1 MIFRGVYHC
10 LVLLNTLI
18 DDTKMKKPKL
28 SFWQIWN
35 LSFGFLGVQIGY
47 SLQNSNTS
55 SIFESLGA
63 DVSHLSY
70 FWLAAPLAGMVIQ
83 PIVGMFSDGTWT
95 RFGRRIPYILG
106 GAVISTI
113 ALLLMP
119 NCPMLLAFAPLA
131 MGAFILLFMDLSFNV
146 TMQPFRALVAD
157 MLDDSQKTQG
167 YVVQT
172 FLINLGA
179 VIGAFLPLV
188 MTWLGVSDEAVP
200 GQVSKHIAYSYYA
213 GGIILLLTVLVTAFK
228 TKEYP
233 PKEFAEYNG
242 LPCDEAG
249 DGNVT
254 AENAGGNTTSAVP
267 SESAAAEKKPGF
279 LTLMRNIPKVMLQ
292 LCVTQFFSWAAL
304 FLMWTYLKPAITGV
318 VTDPVSDEV
327 LSAGATQTWV
337 GVLNGIYPIP
347 ACIASIFLSR
357 IAARYG
363 NKAIYA
369 ACLLCGALGF
379 GGLLLVH
386 NQYLMML
393 PMVGIGIAWAGILAM
408 PYSILSRDVQATSM
422 GAYMGIFNFTITI
435 PQIVIGL
442 TGGMI
447 VKWCFSSEAIWML
460 GLAGVFMLLAA
471 ISVAFVGRGR
481 QQSCDNKINEK
492 C

>member
-1 MIFRGVYHC
+1 
-10 LVLLNTLI
+10 
-18 DDTKMKKPKL
+18 MKKPKL

-55 SIFESLGA
+55 TIFESLGA

-83 PIVGMFSDGTWT
+83 PIIGMFSDGTWT

-106 GAVISTI
+106 GAVISSI
-113 ALLLMP
+113 ALMLMP
-119 NCPMLLAFAPLA
+119 NCPHLLAFAPLA

-179 VIGAFLPLV
+179 VVGAFLPLV
-188 MTWLGVSDEAVP
+188 MTWLGVSDEVVP

-213 GGIILLLTVLVTAFK
+213 GGAILLLTVLVTAFR
-228 TKEYP
+228 TREYP
-233 PKEFAEYNG
+233 PEEFAQYNG
-242 LPCDEAG
+242 LPSAQKAG
-249 DGNVT
+249 EK
-254 AENAGGNTTSAVP
+254 AEG
-267 SESAAAEKKPGF
+267 AAAGTSCQAGKTQEHKPGF
-279 LTLMRNIPKVMLQ
+279 LDLMRNIPQVMLQ
-292 LCVTQFFSWAAL
+292 LGVTQFFSWAAL
-304 FLMWTYLKPAITGV
+304 FLMWTYLKPAITGT
-318 VTDPVSDEV
+318 VTDPATGEV

-347 ACIASIFLSR
+347 ACIVSIFMSR
-357 IAARYG
+357 IAARLG
-363 NKAIYA
+363 NKTVYA
-369 ACLLCGALGF
+369 ACLAAGALGF
-379 GGLLLVH
+379 AGLLLIH
-386 NQYLMML
+386 DKYLMMI
-393 PMVGIGIAWAGILAM
+393 PMVFIGIAWAGILAM
-408 PYSILSRDVQATSM
+408 PYSILSRYVDAGNM

-442 TGGMI
+442 TGGLI
-447 VKWCFSSEAIWML
+447 VKYVFGSDALCML

-471 ISVAFVGRGR
+471 VSVAFVGTKGR
-481 QQSCDNKINEK
+481 KLSTDHINY
-492 C
+492 

>member
-1 MIFRGVYHC
+1 
-10 LVLLNTLI
+10 
-18 DDTKMKKPKL
+18 MKKPEL

-70 FWLAAPLAGMVIQ
+70 FWLAAPIAGMIIQ
-83 PIVGMFSDGTWT
+83 PIVGMFSDRTWT
-95 RFGRRIPYILG
+95 RLGRRIPYILG
-106 GAVISTI
+106 GALVSAL

-119 NCPMLLAFAPLA
+119 NCPALLAFAPLA

-146 TMQPFRALVAD
+146 TMQPFRTLVAD

-172 FLINLGA
+172 FLINMGA
-179 VIGAFLPLV
+179 VIGAFLPLI
-188 MTWLGVSDEAVP
+188 MTWAGVSDEAGP
-200 GQVSKHIAYSYYA
+200 GTVSKHIAYSYYA
-213 GGIILLLTVLVTAFK
+213 GGVILLLTVLVTAFK
-228 TKEYP
+228 TREYP
-233 PKEFAEYNG
+233 PEKFAEYNN
-242 LPCDEAG
+242 LP
-249 DGNVT
+249 T
-254 AENAGGNTTSAVP
+254 ENPSAAVKDNDASGNTVKDN
-267 SESAAAEKKPGF
+267 AAAAARPGF

-292 LCVTQFFSWAAL
+292 LGVTQFFSWAAL
-304 FLMWTYLKPAITGV
+304 FLMWTYLKPAITGNV
-318 VTDPVSDEV
+318 FDPATGLV
-327 LSAGATQTWV
+327 LSEGATQTWT

-347 ACIASIFLSR
+347 ACIISIFLSR
-357 IAARYG
+357 IAARLG
-363 NKAIYA
+363 NKTVYA
-369 ACLLCGALGF
+369 ACLFCGALGF
-379 GGLLLVH
+379 AGLLFIH

-408 PYSILSRDVQATSM
+408 PYSILSRDVQATDM
-422 GAYMGIFNFTITI
+422 GAYMGIFNFTITL

-447 VKWCFSSEAIWML
+447 VKWIFGSEAIWML

-471 ISVAFVGRGR
+471 VSVAFVHDR
-481 QQSCDNKINEK
+481 K
-492 C
+492 

>member
-1 MIFRGVYHC
+1 MHNHNSIE
-10 LVLLNTLI
+10 
-18 DDTKMKKPKL
+18 MKKPGL

-83 PIVGMFSDGTWT
+83 PIIGMFSDRTWT

-106 GAVISTI
+106 GAVIS
-113 ALLLMP
+113 ALALMLMP
-119 NCPMLLAFAPLA
+119 NCPVLLAVAPLA

-172 FLINLGA
+172 FLINMGA
-179 VIGAFLPLV
+179 VIGAFLPLI
-188 MTWLGVSDEAVP
+188 MTWAGVSDEAVP
-200 GQVSKHIAYSYYA
+200 GTVSRHIACSYYA
-213 GGIILLLTVLVTAFK
+213 GGAILLLTVLVTAFK

-233 PKEFAEYNG
+233 PEKFAEYNSDAG
-242 LPCDEAG
+242 IPANDDAGKCHRLKGNEAFQ
-249 DGNVT
+249 
-254 AENAGGNTTSAVP
+254 ANAGVNAG
-267 SESAAAEKKPGF
+267 KRPGF

-292 LCVTQFFSWAAL
+292 LGVTQFFSWAAL
-304 FLMWTYLKPAITGV
+304 FMMWTYLKPAITGNV
-318 VTDPVSDEV
+318 FDPSTGAV
-327 LSAGATQTWV
+327 LAEGATQTWV

-347 ACIASIFLSR
+347 ACIVSVFLAR

-363 NKAIYA
+363 NKAVYA
-369 ACLLCGALGF
+369 ACLLCGAGGF
-379 GGLLLVH
+379 VSLLFIH
-386 NQYLMML
+386 NQYLMLL
-393 PMVGIGIAWAGILAM
+393 PMIGIGIAWAGILAM
-408 PYSILSRDVQATSM
+408 PYSILSRSVNASDM

-442 TGGMI
+442 TGGLI
-447 VKWCFSSEAIWML
+447 VKWVFGSQAIYML

-471 ISVAFVGRGR
+471 ISVAFVGRRSGT
-481 QQSCDNKINEK
+481 QQGAN
-492 C
+492 

>member
-1 MIFRGVYHC
+1 
-10 LVLLNTLI
+10 
-18 DDTKMKKPKL
+18 MKKPRL

-63 DVSHLSY
+63 EVSHLSY

-106 GAVISTI
+106 GAIISTI

-119 NCPMLLAFAPLA
+119 NCPVLLAFAPLA

-179 VIGAFLPLV
+179 VVGAFLPLV
-188 MTWLGVSDEAVP
+188 MTWFGVSDEAVP

-213 GGIILLLTVLVTAFK
+213 GGIVLLLTVLVTAFR
-228 TKEYP
+228 TREYP
-233 PKEFAEYNG
+233 PEEFAEYNG
-242 LPCDEAG
+242 LTN
-249 DGNVT
+249 DGQ
-254 AENAGGNTTSAVP
+254 TSATDGGG
-267 SESAAAEKKPGF
+267 KKTGF
-279 LTLMRNIPKVMLQ
+279 LTLMRNMPKVMLQ
-292 LCVTQFFSWAAL
+292 LGVTQFFSWAAL

-318 VTDPVSDEV
+318 VTDSAGAV
-327 LSAGATQTWV
+327 LSDGATQTWV
-337 GVLNGIYPIP
+337 GVLNGIYPVP
-347 ACIASIFLSR
+347 ACLVSIFLSR

-363 NKAIYA
+363 NKTVYA

-379 GGLLLVH
+379 SGLLVIH

-408 PYSILSRDVQATSM
+408 PYSILSRDVQAANM

-442 TGGMI
+442 TGGLI
-447 VKWCFSSEAIWML
+447 VKHLFGSDALMML

-471 ISVAFVGRGR
+471 ISVAFVGRGG
-481 QQSCDNKINEK
+481 KV
-492 C
+492 

>member
-1 MIFRGVYHC
+1 
-10 LVLLNTLI
+10 
-18 DDTKMKKPKL
+18 MKKPRL

-63 DVSHLSY
+63 EVSHLSY

-106 GAVISTI
+106 GAIISTI

-119 NCPMLLAFAPLA
+119 NCPVLLAFAPLA

-179 VIGAFLPLV
+179 VVGAFLPLV
-188 MTWLGVSDEAVP
+188 MTWFGVSDEAVP

-213 GGIILLLTVLVTAFK
+213 GGIVLLLTVLVTAFR
-228 TKEYP
+228 TREYP
-233 PKEFAEYNG
+233 PEEFAEYNG
-242 LPCDEAG
+242 LTN
-249 DGNVT
+249 DGQ
-254 AENAGGNTTSAVP
+254 TSATAG
-267 SESAAAEKKPGF
+267 SGKKTGF
-279 LTLMRNIPKVMLQ
+279 LTLMRNMPKVMLQ
-292 LCVTQFFSWAAL
+292 LGVTQFFSWAAL

-318 VTDPVSDEV
+318 VTDSAGAV
-327 LSAGATQTWV
+327 LSDGATQTWV
-337 GVLNGIYPIP
+337 GVLNGIYPVP
-347 ACIASIFLSR
+347 ACLVSIFLSR

-363 NKAIYA
+363 NKTVYA

-379 GGLLLVH
+379 SGLLVIH

-408 PYSILSRDVQATSM
+408 PYSILSRDVQAANM

-442 TGGMI
+442 AGGLI
-447 VKWCFSSEAIWML
+447 VKHLFGSDALMML

-471 ISVAFVGRGR
+471 ISVAFVGRG
-481 QQSCDNKINEK
+481 SKV
-492 C
+492 

>member
-1 MIFRGVYHC
+1 
-10 LVLLNTLI
+10 
-18 DDTKMKKPKL
+18 MKKPRL

-63 DVSHLSY
+63 EVSHLSY

-106 GAVISTI
+106 GAIISTI

-119 NCPMLLAFAPLA
+119 NCPVLLAFAPLV

-146 TMQPFRALVAD
+146 TMQPFRTLVAD

-179 VIGAFLPLV
+179 VVGAFLPLV
-188 MTWLGVSDEAVP
+188 MTWFGVSDEAVP

-213 GGIILLLTVLVTAFK
+213 GGIVLLLTVLVTAFR
-228 TKEYP
+228 TREYP
-233 PKEFAEYNG
+233 PEEFAEYNG
-242 LPCDEAG
+242 LTN
-249 DGNVT
+249 DGQT
-254 AENAGGNTTSAVP
+254 AATDGGA
-267 SESAAAEKKPGF
+267 KKTGF
-279 LTLMRNIPKVMLQ
+279 LALMRNMPKVMLQ
-292 LCVTQFFSWAAL
+292 LGVTQFFSWAAL

-318 VTDPVSDEV
+318 VTDSAGAV
-327 LSAGATQTWV
+327 LSDGATQTWV
-337 GVLNGIYPIP
+337 GVLNGIYPVP
-347 ACIASIFLSR
+347 ACLVSIFLSR

-363 NKAIYA
+363 NKTVYA

-379 GGLLLVH
+379 SGLLVIH

-408 PYSILSRDVQATSM
+408 PYSILSRDVQAANM

-442 TGGMI
+442 TGGLI
-447 VKWCFSSEAIWML
+447 VKHLFGSDALMML

-471 ISVAFVGRGR
+471 ISVAFVGRG
-481 QQSCDNKINEK
+481 SSKV
-492 C
+492 

>member
-1 MIFRGVYHC
+1 
-10 LVLLNTLI
+10 
-18 DDTKMKKPKL
+18 MKKPRL

-63 DVSHLSY
+63 EVSHLSY

-106 GAVISTI
+106 GAIISTI

-119 NCPMLLAFAPLA
+119 NCPVLLAFAPLA

-179 VIGAFLPLV
+179 VVGAFLPLV
-188 MTWLGVSDEAVP
+188 MTWFGVSDEAVP

-213 GGIILLLTVLVTAFK
+213 GGIVLLLTVLVTAFR
-228 TKEYP
+228 TREYP
-233 PKEFAEYNG
+233 PEEFAEYNG
-242 LPCDEAG
+242 LTNEGQGA
-249 DGNVT
+249 VT
-254 AENAGGNTTSAVP
+254 GGSG
-267 SESAAAEKKPGF
+267 KKTGF
-279 LTLMRNIPKVMLQ
+279 LALMRNMPKVMLQ
-292 LCVTQFFSWAAL
+292 LGVTQFFSWAAL

-318 VTDPVSDEV
+318 VTDSAGAV
-327 LSAGATQTWV
+327 LSDGATQTWV
-337 GVLNGIYPIP
+337 GVLNGIYPVP
-347 ACIASIFLSR
+347 ACLVSIFLSR

-363 NKAIYA
+363 NKTVYA

-379 GGLLLVH
+379 SGLLVIH

-408 PYSILSRDVQATSM
+408 PYSILSRDVQAANM

-442 TGGMI
+442 TGGLI
-447 VKWCFSSEAIWML
+447 VKHLFGSDALMML

-471 ISVAFVGRGR
+471 ISVAFVGRG
-481 QQSCDNKINEK
+481 SSKV
-492 C
+492 

>member
-1 MIFRGVYHC
+1 
-10 LVLLNTLI
+10 
-18 DDTKMKKPKL
+18 MKKPRL

-63 DVSHLSY
+63 EVSHLSY

-106 GAVISTI
+106 GSIISTI

-119 NCPMLLAFAPLA
+119 NCPVLLAFAPLA

-179 VIGAFLPLV
+179 VVGAFLPLV
-188 MTWLGVSDEAVP
+188 MTWFGVSDEAVP

-213 GGIILLLTVLVTAFK
+213 GGIVLLLTVLVTAFR
-228 TKEYP
+228 TREYP
-233 PKEFAEYNG
+233 PEEFAEYNG
-242 LPCDEAG
+242 LTN
-249 DGNVT
+249 DGQ
-254 AENAGGNTTSAVP
+254 TSATDGGG
-267 SESAAAEKKPGF
+267 KKTGF
-279 LTLMRNIPKVMLQ
+279 MALMRNMPKVMLQ
-292 LCVTQFFSWAAL
+292 LGVTQFFSWAAL

-318 VTDPVSDEV
+318 VTDSAGAV
-327 LSAGATQTWV
+327 LSDGATQTWV
-337 GVLNGIYPIP
+337 GVLNGIYPVP
-347 ACIASIFLSR
+347 ACLVSIFLSR

-363 NKAIYA
+363 NKTVYA

-379 GGLLLVH
+379 SGLLVIH

-408 PYSILSRDVQATSM
+408 PYSILSRDVQAANM

-442 TGGMI
+442 TGGLI
-447 VKWCFSSEAIWML
+447 VKHLFGSDALMML

-471 ISVAFVGRGR
+471 ISVAFVGRG
-481 QQSCDNKINEK
+481 SKV
-492 C
+492 

>member
-1 MIFRGVYHC
+1 
-10 LVLLNTLI
+10 
-18 DDTKMKKPKL
+18 MKKPKL

-83 PIVGMFSDGTWT
+83 PIIGMFSDGTWT

-119 NCPMLLAFAPLA
+119 NCPVLLAIAPLA

-157 MLDDSQKTQG
+157 MLDDSQKTEG

-188 MTWLGVSDEAVP
+188 MTWLGVSDETVP

-213 GGIILLLTVLVTAFK
+213 GGVILLLTVLVTVFK

-242 LPCDEAG
+242 LPYDGAG
-249 DGNVT
+249 SGCRT
-254 AENAGGNTTSAVP
+254 AENENAAAAGKSAVM
-267 SESAAAEKKPGF
+267 EKKPGF
-279 LTLMRNIPKVMLQ
+279 LSLMRNIPKVMLQ
-292 LCVTQFFSWAAL
+292 LGVTQFFSWAAL
-304 FLMWTYLKPAITGV
+304 FLMWTYLKPAITGI
-318 VTDPVSDEV
+318 VTDSSTGEV
-327 LSAGATQTWV
+327 LSDGATQTWV

-347 ACIASIFLSR
+347 ACIVSIFLSR

-363 NKAIYA
+363 NKAVYA

-408 PYSILSRDVQATSM
+408 PYSILSRDVQAASM

-442 TGGMI
+442 TGGLI
-447 VKWCFSSEAIWML
+447 VKWIFGSQAVWML
-460 GLAGVFMLLAA
+460 ALAGVFMLLAA
-471 ISVAFVGRGR
+471 VSTAFVGRG
-481 QQSCDNKINEK
+481 EK

>member
-1 MIFRGVYHC
+1 
-10 LVLLNTLI
+10 
-18 DDTKMKKPKL
+18 MKKPRL

-63 DVSHLSY
+63 EVSHLSY

-106 GAVISTI
+106 GAIISTI

-119 NCPMLLAFAPLA
+119 NCPVLLAFAPLA

-179 VIGAFLPLV
+179 VVGAFLPLV
-188 MTWLGVSDEAVP
+188 MTWFGVSDEAVP

-213 GGIILLLTVLVTAFK
+213 GGIVLLLTVLVTAFR
-228 TKEYP
+228 TREYP
-233 PKEFAEYNG
+233 PEEFAEYNG
-242 LPCDEAG
+242 LTN
-249 DGNVT
+249 DGQ
-254 AENAGGNTTSAVP
+254 TSATGG
-267 SESAAAEKKPGF
+267 SGKKTGF
-279 LTLMRNIPKVMLQ
+279 LALMRNMPKVMLQ
-292 LCVTQFFSWAAL
+292 LGVTQFFSWAAL
-304 FLMWTYLKPAITGV
+304 FLMWTYLKPAITGI
-318 VTDPVSDEV
+318 VTDSAGAV
-327 LSAGATQTWV
+327 LSDGATQTWV
-337 GVLNGIYPIP
+337 GVLNGIYPVP
-347 ACIASIFLSR
+347 ACLVSIFLSR

-363 NKAIYA
+363 NKTVYA

-379 GGLLLVH
+379 SGLLVIH

-408 PYSILSRDVQATSM
+408 PYSILSRDVQAANM

-442 TGGMI
+442 TGGLI
-447 VKWCFSSEAIWML
+447 VKHLFGSDALMML

-471 ISVAFVGRGR
+471 ISVAFVGRG
-481 QQSCDNKINEK
+481 SSKV
-492 C
+492 

>member
-1 MIFRGVYHC
+1 
-10 LVLLNTLI
+10 
-18 DDTKMKKPKL
+18 MKKPRL

-63 DVSHLSY
+63 EVSHLSY

-106 GAVISTI
+106 GAIISTI

-119 NCPMLLAFAPLA
+119 NCPVLLAFAPLA

-179 VIGAFLPLV
+179 VVGAFLPLV
-188 MTWLGVSDEAVP
+188 MTWFGVSDEAVP

-213 GGIILLLTVLVTAFK
+213 GGIVLLLTVLVTAFR
-228 TKEYP
+228 TREYP
-233 PKEFAEYNG
+233 PEEFAEYNG
-242 LPCDEAG
+242 LTNDGQGAATAG
-249 DGNVT
+249 SG
-254 AENAGGNTTSAVP
+254 
-267 SESAAAEKKPGF
+267 KKTGF
-279 LTLMRNIPKVMLQ
+279 LTLMRNMPKVMLQ
-292 LCVTQFFSWAAL
+292 LGVTQFFSWAAL

-318 VTDPVSDEV
+318 VTDSAGAV
-327 LSAGATQTWV
+327 LSDGATQTWV
-337 GVLNGIYPIP
+337 GVLNGIYPVP
-347 ACIASIFLSR
+347 ACLVSIFLSR

-363 NKAIYA
+363 NKTVYA

-379 GGLLLVH
+379 SGLLVIH

-408 PYSILSRDVQATSM
+408 PYSILSRDVQAANM

-442 TGGMI
+442 TGGLI
-447 VKWCFSSEAIWML
+447 VKHLFGSDALMML

-471 ISVAFVGRGR
+471 ISVAFVGRG
-481 QQSCDNKINEK
+481 SKV
-492 C
+492 

>member
-1 MIFRGVYHC
+1 
-10 LVLLNTLI
+10 
-18 DDTKMKKPKL
+18 MKKPRL

-63 DVSHLSY
+63 EVSHLSY

-106 GAVISTI
+106 GAIISTI

-119 NCPMLLAFAPLA
+119 NCPVLLAFAPLA

-179 VIGAFLPLV
+179 VVGAFLPLV
-188 MTWLGVSDEAVP
+188 MTWFGVSDEAVP

-213 GGIILLLTVLVTAFK
+213 GGIVLLLTVLVTAFR
-228 TKEYP
+228 TREYP
-233 PKEFAEYNG
+233 PEEFAEYNG
-242 LPCDEAG
+242 LTN
-249 DGNVT
+249 DGQT
-254 AENAGGNTTSAVP
+254 AATDGSA
-267 SESAAAEKKPGF
+267 KKTGF
-279 LTLMRNIPKVMLQ
+279 LALMRNMPKVMLQ
-292 LCVTQFFSWAAL
+292 LGVTQFFSWAAL

-318 VTDPVSDEV
+318 VTDSAGAV
-327 LSAGATQTWV
+327 LSDGATQTWV
-337 GVLNGIYPIP
+337 GVLNGIYPVP
-347 ACIASIFLSR
+347 ACLVSIFLSR

-363 NKAIYA
+363 NKTVYA

-379 GGLLLVH
+379 SGLLVIH

-408 PYSILSRDVQATSM
+408 PYSILSRDVQAANM

-442 TGGMI
+442 TGGLI
-447 VKWCFSSEAIWML
+447 VKHLFGSDALMML

-471 ISVAFVGRGR
+471 ISVAFVGRG
-481 QQSCDNKINEK
+481 SKV
-492 C
+492 

>member
-1 MIFRGVYHC
+1 M
-10 LVLLNTLI
+10 N
-18 DDTKMKKPKL
+18 KPKL

-55 SIFESLGA
+55 SIFQSLGA

-70 FWLAAPLAGMVIQ
+70 FWLAAPLAGMIIQ
-83 PIVGMFSDGTWT
+83 PIIGMFSDGTWT

-119 NCPMLLAFAPLA
+119 NCPVLLAFAPLA

-179 VIGAFLPLV
+179 VVGAFLPLV
-188 MTWLGVSDEAVP
+188 MTWFGVSDEAVP

-213 GGIILLLTVLVTAFK
+213 GGVILLLTVLVTAFK

-242 LPCDEAG
+242 LPYDET
-249 DGNVT
+249 GNSGK
-254 AENAGGNTTSAVP
+254 AESGERKERQSFI
-267 SESAAAEKKPGF
+267 S
-279 LTLMRNIPKVMLQ
+279 LIRNMPKVMLQ
-292 LCVTQFFSWAAL
+292 LGVTQFFSWAAL
-304 FLMWTYLKPAITGV
+304 FLMWTYLKPAITGT
-318 VTDPVSDEV
+318 VTDSAGMI
-327 LSAGATQTWV
+327 LSEGATQTWV
-337 GVLNGIYPIP
+337 GVLNGIYPVP
-347 ACIASIFLSR
+347 ACIVSIFMSR
-357 IAARYG
+357 IASRYG
-363 NKAIYA
+363 NKLTYA
-369 ACLLCGALGF
+369 VCLLFGALGF
-379 GGLLLVH
+379 VSLSFIH

-393 PMVGIGIAWAGILAM
+393 PMVCIGIAWAGILAM
-408 PYSILSRDVQATSM
+408 PYSILSRDVDARNM

-442 TGGMI
+442 IGGMI
-447 VKWCFSSEAIWML
+447 VKWIFGNEAIWML
-460 GLAGVFMLLAA
+460 GLAGIFMLLAA
-471 ISVAFVGRGR
+471 ISVAFVGRGKTEYR
-481 QQSCDNKINEK
+481 STKTTIIN
-492 C
+492 